1 MEDFLWGL
9 KINDDLTMSLI
20 GKTTVVGLGIAT
32 IGFLCNVAYNYLRS
46 GASNLFGQEE
56 PFPDMM
62 DIARCIV
69 LFLCLSLYTP
79 IAKTIVGTL
88 EAINQTSALTADTQ
102 QEWAQVFEYYKEKEQ
117 KSLGEKGA
125 LEDAVKKGGA
135 NKAAAQN
142 ELNKI
147 EQHEADKN
155 AVNNEEIKASLSEL
169 CGYLN
174 PTNLGIALLHAVAW
188 AIGGIIQLVV
198 MGFATVAL
206 KVMIILGPFVFGF
219 SMLPVFRRQIN
230 VWFGSVCSLGIAF
243 TVINIM
249 NCIMW
254 KLFKD
259 MWNFDL
265 NNPAASTFGAA
276 EMIPIDL
283 AMIGCY
289 CSVFWLS
296 SKIVGH
302 RDMGQLASKT
312 MALLS
317 SAAMIAA
324 GGAAAAK
331 GLGAAGNVGQAA
343 SAGKSII
350 KGE

>member
-1 MEDFLWGL
+1 
-9 KINDDLTMSLI
+9 
-20 GKTTVVGLGIAT
+20 
-32 IGFLCNVAYNYLRS
+32 
-46 GASNLFGQEE
+46 
-56 PFPDMM
+56 
-62 DIARCIV
+62 
-69 LFLCLSLYTP
+69 
-79 IAKTIVGTL
+79 
-88 EAINQTSALTADTQ
+88 
-102 QEWAQVFEYYKEKEQ
+102 
-117 KSLGEKGA
+117 
-125 LEDAVKKGGA
+125 
-135 NKAAAQN
+135 
-142 ELNKI
+142 
-147 EQHEADKN
+147 
-155 AVNNEEIKASLSEL
+155 
-169 CGYLN
+169 
-174 PTNLGIALLHAVAW
+174 
-188 AIGGIIQLVV
+188 
-198 MGFATVAL
+198 
-206 KVMIILGPFVFGF
+206 
-219 SMLPVFRRQIN
+219 
-230 VWFGSVCSLGIAF
+230 
-243 TVINIM
+243 
-249 NCIMW
+249 MW
-254 KLFKD
+254 TLFKD